1 MSSGMNLQE
10 RNRDQSAALGNVPF
24 ISRAGNHDIEI
35 RKGRGSHA
43 MTLGIREDAHEI
55 GTLQSGSS
63 PEIPAVGVAGEI
75 AELNIGF
82 GGGFKHAALPPGNGH
97 SGTTKPPPELH
108 LAEAVV
114 VA

>member
-63 PEIPAVGVAGEI
+63 PEVPAVGATRKI
-75 AELNIGF
+75 AELNIGLR
-82 GGGFKHAALPPGNGH
+82 GGFKHAVFPPRNGH
-97 SGTTKPPPELH
+97 GGTTEPAAEFR
-108 LAEAVV
+108 LAEAV
-114 VA
+114 